1 MWRQKK
7 YKKMQ
12 EVEKEE
18 KMQKEESMEKMP
30 KNLWKMQWF
39 RYPN

>member
-7 YKKMQ
+7 DKKMQ

-18 KMQKEESMEKMP
+18 QMQKEESMEKVLT
-30 KNLWKMQWF
+30 NLWQMP

>member
-18 KMQKEESMEKMP
+18 KMQKEESMEEMLA
-30 KNLWKMQWF
+30 NLWQMP
-39 RYPN
+39 RYLN